1 MAVDDRA
8 FAAAAT
14 RIITACR
21 ERVAALQAELAEHGD
36 AARTRA
42 REHLQRMVDLAEST
56 ARDDP
61 AAGADD
67 ESFENRRWLR

>member
-8 FAAAAT
+8 FAAAAD
-14 RIITACR
+14 RIAAASR
-21 ERVAALQAELAEHGD
+21 QRAVALQAELAEQWD

-42 REHLQRMVDLAEST
+42 REHLQPVVDLSQRA
-56 ARDDP
+56 ARDEP

-67 ESFENRRWLR
+67 ESFEDRRWLR